1 MGLESGKGRCF
12 ASQLNK
18 CKGVCCGQ
26 ESLAIHQLR
35 LMQALAEY
43 RLKTWPYAG
52 TIAIKEI
59 CESGEKTDIHLFNQ
73 WCHLATVINEVEYY
87 EGLNR
92 SEVFKFDHD
101 TYKLLLKALR
111 NKNVQ
116 VISIKHP
123 VIELESESVAT
134 F

>member
-1 MGLESGKGRCF
+1 
-12 ASQLNK
+12 
-18 CKGVCCGQ
+18 
-26 ESLAIHQLR
+26 
-35 LMQALAEY
+35 MQALAEY

-123 VIELESESVAT
+123 AIELVSEKVAT